1 MILGGA
7 PGHEYDLHY
16 IPAPLR
22 RRHHSQAMSQ
32 AANPTALPAWDPPA
46 ILAQLRA
53 NTCFGHMAEPTL
65 AAFAAIAQWR
75 RLDHGELLA
84 GRGTPAPGVVIIL
97 KGAIHTSSFSDDGH
111 EFALS
116 MLEFDGL
123 WGVAA
128 VLDGGGMLRDSR
140 AYQQTD
146 ILLLP
151 RAAFLDIL
159 DGDPG
164 LYRYFVKL
172 LCSRIRTAHAIID
185 ELALRSLPQRLPRL
199 LGALTA
205 GRPRRRRTRHRR
217 GADPGRP
224 GHPAGR
230 VAPCGQPRTQAIG
243 EPGPGRTGLRGN
255 LGAGPGTPQTALAR
269 TRRPTLNQAAA
280 ARPSMTHAHKCIRV
294 HFQGCFPLKQ
304 IRHGTGGQAG
314 QRHAGKPS
322 SHSIDL

>member
-1 MILGGA
+1 
-7 PGHEYDLHY
+7 
-16 IPAPLR
+16 
-22 RRHHSQAMSQ
+22 MSQ

-111 EFALS
+111 EFAL
-116 MLEFDGL
+116 
-123 WGVAA
+123 
-128 VLDGGGMLRDSR
+128 
-140 AYQQTD
+140 
-146 ILLLP
+146 
-151 RAAFLDIL
+151 DIL

-205 GRPRRRRTRHRR
+205 GRPGDDERGIAVAQTQDALATLLGVSRHAVNRELRQLANQGLVGLGYGEIWVRDLERLKRLWHER
-217 GADPGRP
+217 GA
-224 GHPAGR
+224 
-230 VAPCGQPRTQAIG
+230 QP
-243 EPGPGRTGLRGN
+243 
-255 LGAGPGTPQTALAR
+255 
-269 TRRPTLNQAAA
+269 
-280 ARPSMTHAHKCIRV
+280 
-294 HFQGCFPLKQ
+294 
-304 IRHGTGGQAG
+304 
-314 QRHAGKPS
+314 
-322 SHSIDL
+322 

>member
-1 MILGGA
+1 
-7 PGHEYDLHY
+7 
-16 IPAPLR
+16 
-22 RRHHSQAMSQ
+22 MSQ
-32 AANPTALPAWDPPA
+32 AATPTASPAWTPPA

-53 NTCFGHMAEPTL
+53 NTCFGQMAEPTL

-75 RLDHGELLA
+75 RLEHGELLA

-116 MLEFDGL
+116 MLEFEGL

-151 RAAFLDIL
+151 RLAFLDIL
-159 DGDPG
+159 DDEPE

-205 GRPRRRRTRHRR
+205 GRPGGEQGIAVAQTQDTLATLLGVSRHAVNRELKQLASQGLVGLGYGEIWVRDPEKLKPLWHER
-217 GADPGRP
+217 GA
-224 GHPAGR
+224 
-230 VAPCGQPRTQAIG
+230 QP
-243 EPGPGRTGLRGN
+243 
-255 LGAGPGTPQTALAR
+255 
-269 TRRPTLNQAAA
+269 
-280 ARPSMTHAHKCIRV
+280 
-294 HFQGCFPLKQ
+294 
-304 IRHGTGGQAG
+304 
-314 QRHAGKPS
+314 
-322 SHSIDL
+322 

>member
-32 AANPTALPAWDPPA
+32 AANQTALPAWDPPA

-205 GRPRRRRTRHRR
+205 GRPGDDERGIAVAQTQDALATLLGVSRHAVNRELRQLANQGLVGLGYGEIWVRDLERLKRLWHER
-217 GADPGRP
+217 GA
-224 GHPAGR
+224 
-230 VAPCGQPRTQAIG
+230 QP
-243 EPGPGRTGLRGN
+243 
-255 LGAGPGTPQTALAR
+255 
-269 TRRPTLNQAAA
+269 
-280 ARPSMTHAHKCIRV
+280 
-294 HFQGCFPLKQ
+294 
-304 IRHGTGGQAG
+304 
-314 QRHAGKPS
+314 
-322 SHSIDL
+322 